1 MKTLFF
7 PKSIAVFG
15 VSESKTNFGRSIVKN
30 LIDFHFEGEIYAIGQ
45 KPGQVYGL
53 PIHTSIMNVPGT
65 VESAIFL
72 IPAQTIPPLLE
83 ECGQKGVRRAI
94 ISSGGFSEFS
104 ADRKGL
110 ENQVAGIAER
120 YGIRFIG
127 PNCLGV
133 INQDNG
139 MCLPFVRM
147 SRFPTG
153 PVALM
158 TQSGGVGLSLI
169 NNFTGNSIGIN
180 KYVSLGNKLN
190 VDEGDI
196 IEFLETDEST
206 KMMCLYLEEIERG
219 RRFMDAVRKTTKPV
233 IVYKA
238 NTTASGAKM
247 AASHTAAVANDDA
260 VVDAAMRQVGV
271 VRAHGLLEMAVAANA
286 FKMPPMNGNR
296 VAVIT
301 PTGGHAVICAD
312 ECERLGLE
320 LPAFPQKL
328 VEDVEKHVR
337 AGVIKLQNPMDLGDM
352 FDFEMYATI
361 VLRLLQEP
369 TIDALMLSFI
379 FLDNIPGGTIGNIFP
394 MMKKLMHD
402 FKKPIAL
409 CVAGNAN
416 DVNRIR
422 ANNDFPIF
430 ESPEQA
436 IQALAMLRRHH
447 ERVARRADQPEIIE
461 FDRAA
466 VQEIIDNALDQG
478 RTELTSEAADI
489 LKCIGVPMIED
500 TCAADAAAAAKAAAD
515 LGFPVVLKID
525 SPDILHKT
533 EAGGVALNLQNE
545 VQVREAF
552 ASITASAKEKF
563 PDANI
568 RGVTIQKMVSNA
580 RELLLGVNTN
590 EQFGPVVVFG
600 VGGIF
605 VEAFKDITMR
615 IAPLTR
621 NDALDMLDGIRAK
634 NILDEFRGMAA
645 ANREKLVELLLK
657 LSSLVTSCPRIREL
671 DINPLL
677 VPADGESM
685 AAADARMVISAR

>member
-1 MKTLFF
+1 MRTLFF

-15 VSESKTNFGRSIVKN
+15 VSETKTNFGRSIVKN
-30 LIDFHFEGEIYAIGQ
+30 LIDFHYEGEIYAIGQ
-45 KPGQVYGL
+45 KEGQVYGL
-53 PIHTSIMNVPGT
+53 PIHTSITNVPGT
-65 VESAIFL
+65 VETVIFL
-72 IPAQTIPPLLE
+72 IPAQSIPPLLE

-139 MCLPFVRM
+139 LCLPFVRM

-158 TQSGGVGLSLI
+158 TQSGGVGLSII
-169 NNFTGNSIGIN
+169 NNFTGNAIGIN

-190 VDEGDI
+190 IDEGDI

-206 KMMCLYLEEIERG
+206 RMMCLYLEEIARG
-219 RRFMDAVRKTTKPV
+219 RHFMDAVRKTTKPV

-247 AASHTAAVANDDA
+247 AASHTAAIANDDR
-260 VVDAAMRQVGV
+260 VVDTALRQVGV
-271 VRAHGLLEMAVAANA
+271 VRTTNLLDMAVAANA
-286 FKMPPMNGNR
+286 FKMPAMKGNR

-320 LPAFPQKL
+320 LPAFPPQL
-328 VEDVEKHVR
+328 ITDVEKHVR
-337 AGVIKLQNPMDLGDM
+337 AHVIKLQNPMDLGDM

-394 MMKKLMHD
+394 MMKKLMKD
-402 FKKPIAL
+402 FNKPIAL
-409 CVAGNAN
+409 CVAGNSN
-416 DVNRIR
+416 DINRIR
-422 ANNDFPIF
+422 SNTDFPIF
-430 ESPEQA
+430 DSPEQA
-436 IQALAMLRRHH
+436 IQALDMLHKHHAMLPH
-447 ERVARRADQPEIIE
+447 RADQPDLREV
-461 FDRAA
+461 DRPAI
-466 VQEIIDNALDQG
+466 QDIIDNALDQD
-478 RTELTSEAADI
+478 RTELTAEAVDI
-489 LKCIGVPMIED
+489 LKSLGIPLAQDMP
-500 TCAADAAAAAKAAAD
+500 AAEADQAAAVAAE

-533 EAGGVALNLQNE
+533 EAGGVALNLENQD
-545 VQVREAF
+545 QVRAAF
-552 ASITASAKEKF
+552 ASVTAGAKKKF
-563 PDANI
+563 PDAAI
-568 RGVTIQKMVSNA
+568 RGVTIQKMITGA
-580 RELLLGVNTN
+580 RELLLGIIYNQ
-590 EQFGPVVVFG
+590 QFGHVIVFG
-600 VGGIF
+600 LGGIY
-605 VEAFKDITMR
+605 VEALQDISMR
-615 IAPLTR
+615 IAPLSR
-621 NDALDMLDGIRAK
+621 YDAECMIDEIKAK
-634 NILDEFRGMAA
+634 KILGEFRGMKA
-645 ANREKLVELLLK
+645 ANREKLIDILLK

-685 AAADARMVISAR
+685 VAADARMVISRQ